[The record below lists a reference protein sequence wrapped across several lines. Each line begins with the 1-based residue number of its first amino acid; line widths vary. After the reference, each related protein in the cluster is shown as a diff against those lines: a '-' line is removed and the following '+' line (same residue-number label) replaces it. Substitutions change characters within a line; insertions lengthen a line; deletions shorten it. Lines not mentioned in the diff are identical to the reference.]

1 MLWGEQSR
9 QSDLKRKAGTVGRT
23 ADMPM
28 MWDRLKISQKQDDE
42 RIRLGMGYNNHNN
55 APKKGGRA
63 LSACRVPECG
73 LGCSVLFWAAT
84 APHAY
89 LLPLQPP
96 LPTAPSRLHLDIFQS
111 LRQKVTITTSFT
123 QISYLSTAADCIRLR
138 FLVANSV
145 TLCCSETTAPRAVI
159 QEPPPRNPARI
170 KVRTSTYRPPSSVY
184 SQDTQPQPSVSDYTV
199 TVATKYGYRYGG
211 AEEISPPSSPEPDSE
226 GVKRFLPGDVSPIEE
241 DDHPTA
247 IPQHQQT
254 SPHHNTAQ
262 NGHSRQGQTPT
273 PETGR
278 QSPHRA
284 PNSRGGATSIPM
296 LRRERRKQSGT
307 VVRETNSNNRDH
319 PPRETGP
326 AGQEPP
332 RWDPLSGERTK
343 VDRGRP
349 SQVNPAE
356 FSQGLGITATAWAS
370 PQPSPTVPPSFT
382 DRVRR
387 IAKKAAAGRER
398 EPQHDTDPAAGAFTS
413 TRPGWRGASGRTAI
427 VDPVRDTPEVAP
439 LRIPEKSSRRT
450 FTPVQAA
457 RPKPDLSLGAMP
469 RRGQTPPISP
479 PATETPTVRTGLRE
493 TSHNIVHTPSQ
504 QTPPTAYLPSEN
516 AQSYPSP
523 PLSSTPLGGGDA
535 PAMAAR
541 ELARDAVPNLAALP
555 SPTFNNT
562 KSHESNM
569 IRRKPPPVHTNHQHQ
584 ESVSS
589 VYSQPSQGPLHTSPL
604 QIPGIA
610 PPATLAANNDTYVQ
624 PPSRFSITT
633 YATSN
638 TGTTRDDGDDPV
650 DEDQPPVPSLPVGL
664 HHGGKIGP
672 SSDNSP
678 VTSPIDQFMTSPFST
693 HTEQLA
699 MVNPA
704 IARAQAIER
713 PNSRASDINKSLPPA
728 PPEGEAQDRVSLLN
742 AQLRALA
749 NRRININRSITQM
762 TEMMPTDK
770 LMNSEEVIR
779 KREIEKKKV
788 EALKQELSEVQREEY
803 ELGLKLHRA
812 YKRLDRDSEY
822 EPTGLWVRRVTN

>member
-1 MLWGEQSR
+1 MLRREQSR
-9 QSDLKRKAGTVGRT
+9 QRDLKRKTGTVGRI
-23 ADMPM
+23 AEMPM
-28 MWDRLKISQKQDDE
+28 MWDRLKLSQKQDDE
-42 RIRLGMGYNNHNN
+42 GVRLDLGYNNHN
-55 APKKGGRA
+55 APKRGGYSYSIKGGPPPPRPPREF
-63 LSACRVPECG
+63 LESHLE
-73 LGCSVLFWAAT
+73 T
-84 APHAY
+84 A
-89 LLPLQPP
+89 
-96 LPTAPSRLHLDIFQS
+96 
-111 LRQKVTITTSFT
+111 
-123 QISYLSTAADCIRLR
+123 
-138 FLVANSV
+138 
-145 TLCCSETTAPRAVI
+145 APRAVI

-184 SQDTQPQPSVSDYTV
+184 SQDTQAQPPVPNYTV
-199 TVATKYGYRYGG
+199 TVATKYGYRYGGG

-241 DDHPTA
+241 DDHPATV
-247 IPQHQQT
+247 PHHQQ
-254 SPHHNTAQ
+254 SAARRNAAQ
-262 NGHSRQGQTPT
+262 DGYSRQEQTPT

-278 QSPHRA
+278 QSPRRA

-296 LRRERRKQSGT
+296 MRRERRKQSGA
-307 VVRETNSNNRDH
+307 VMRETNSNSRDL

-326 AGQEPP
+326 AGREPP
-332 RWDPLSGERTK
+332 RWDPLTGERTTA
-343 VDRGRP
+343 GRP
-349 SQVNPAE
+349 SQVNSAE
-356 FSQGLGITATAWAS
+356 LAQGLGITATAWAS
-370 PQPSPTVPPSFT
+370 PQTSPTQVPPSFT

-427 VDPVRDTPEVAP
+427 VEPVRDTPEVAP
-439 LRIPEKSSRRT
+439 LRIPEKNSRRT

-457 RPKPDLSLGAMP
+457 RPKPDLSLGGVP

-479 PATETPTVRTGLRE
+479 PATEAPTARTGLRE
-493 TSHNIVHTPSQ
+493 TSHDIVRTPSQ
-504 QTPPTAYLPSEN
+504 QISPTAYLHSEN

-523 PLSSTPLGGGDA
+523 PLSSTPLGSGDA

-555 SPTFNNT
+555 SPKFNNS
-562 KSHESNM
+562 SHEVNV
-569 IRRKPPPVHTNHQHQ
+569 IRRKPPPVHAHHQHQ
-584 ESVSS
+584 DSASS
-589 VYSQPSQGPLHTSPL
+589 VYSQSPQGPLHTSPL
-604 QIPGIA
+604 HIPDIA
-610 PPATLAANNDTYVQ
+610 PPATLAANNGTYVQ

-638 TGTTRDDGDDPV
+638 TGTTRDDGDDLV

-664 HHGGKIGP
+664 HHRGKIGS
-672 SSDNSP
+672 SSDDSP
-678 VTSPIDQFMTSPFST
+678 VTSPIDQFMTSPFTT
-693 HTEQLA
+693 HTEQLK

-704 IARAQAIER
+704 LARAQAIER
-713 PNSRASDINKSLPPA
+713 PSSRASDINKSLPPA
-728 PPEGEAQDRVSLLN
+728 PPEGEAQDRVGLLN

-812 YKRLDRDSEY
+812 YKRLDRDNEF

>member
-1 MLWGEQSR
+1 MLRTEQPR
-9 QSDLKRKAGTVGRT
+9 QRDFKRRTGAVGRT
-23 ADMPM
+23 SDTMPM
-28 MWDRLKISQKQDDE
+28 MWDRLKLPQKQDDE
-42 RIRLGMGYNNHNN
+42 GLRLGLGYSNYN
-55 APKKGGRA
+55 APKSRGYSYSIKGG
-63 LSACRVPECG
+63 
-73 LGCSVLFWAAT
+73 
-84 APHAY
+84 
-89 LLPLQPP
+89 PP
-96 LPTAPSRLHLDIFQS
+96 PPRPPREFLESHLE
-111 LRQKVTITTSFT
+111 TST
-123 QISYLSTAADCIRLR
+123 
-138 FLVANSV
+138 
-145 TLCCSETTAPRAVI
+145 PRAAI

-184 SQDTQPQPSVSDYTV
+184 SQDAQAPPPASNYTV
-199 TVATKYGYRYGG
+199 TVATKYGYRYGGGGGGGG

-241 DDHPTA
+241 DDHA
-247 IPQHQQT
+247 AALLQQH
-254 SPHHNTAQ
+254 PAFRNNGAQ
-262 NGHSRQGQTPT
+262 NDHSRRQQTPT

-278 QSPHRA
+278 QSPRRA
-284 PNSRGGATSIPM
+284 PNSRGGGATSIPM
-296 LRRERRKQSGT
+296 MRRERRKQSGT
-307 VVRETNSNNRDH
+307 VMREPNSTNRDH
-319 PPRETGP
+319 PPR
-326 AGQEPP
+326 QEPP
-332 RWDPLSGERTK
+332 RWDRLTGEPTAA
-343 VDRGRP
+343 DRARP
-349 SQVNPAE
+349 SQGPPAE
-356 FSQGLGITATAWAS
+356 CSQGLGITATAWAS
-370 PQPSPTVPPSFT
+370 PQTSPTQAPPSFA

-413 TRPGWRGASGRTAI
+413 NRPGWRGASGRTAI
-427 VDPVRDTPEVAP
+427 VEPVHDTPEVAP

-450 FTPVQAA
+450 LTPVQADKP
-457 RPKPDLSLGAMP
+457 RPGISLGGVP

-479 PATETPTVRTGLRE
+479 PATETSTVKAGLRE
-493 TSHNIVHTPSQ
+493 TSHNVVHTPSQ
-504 QTPPTAYLPSEN
+504 LTPPTAYLHSEN

-523 PLSSTPLGGGDA
+523 PLSSTPLSGGDA

-541 ELARDAVPNLAALP
+541 QLSRDAVPSMAALP
-555 SPTFNNT
+555 SPEFN
-562 KSHESNM
+562 SPHESNV
-569 IRRKPPPVHTNHQHQ
+569 IRRKPPPVHTHHQHQ
-584 ESVSS
+584 DSVSS
-589 VYSQPSQGPLHTSPL
+589 VYSQPPRGPLHTSPL
-604 QIPGIA
+604 TIPDIA

-633 YATSN
+633 YATSH
-638 TGTTRDDGDDPV
+638 TGTTRDDGDELV

-664 HHGGKIGP
+664 HHGGKIDP

-678 VTSPIDQFMTSPFST
+678 VTSPIDQFMTSPFTT
-693 HTEQLA
+693 HTEQLR

-704 IARAQAIER
+704 VARAQAIER
-713 PNSRASDINKSLPPA
+713 PSSRASDINKSLPPA
-728 PPEGEAQDRVSLLN
+728 PPEGEAQDRVGLLN

-812 YKRLDRDSEY
+812 YKRLDRDNEF